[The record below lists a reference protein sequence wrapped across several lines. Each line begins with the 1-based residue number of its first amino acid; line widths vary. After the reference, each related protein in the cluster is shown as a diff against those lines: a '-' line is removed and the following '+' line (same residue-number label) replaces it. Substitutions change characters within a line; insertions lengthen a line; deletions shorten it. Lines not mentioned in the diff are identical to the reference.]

1 MTTAGWLGWTCAL
14 VACVLAYLLRRERNR
29 SRRDLSQLAA
39 SLRASR
45 AETAVERQRFAHGV
59 VAPEVVLDSL
69 PIGVAI
75 AANGAVV
82 AASGIA
88 ARSMG
93 PDPSLAIVGEAIR
106 SAARTTAPGR
116 SASSAETQR
125 TIELIGP
132 PIRQFRV
139 SVNPVGGVSIIVV
152 QDRSAEARTDAI
164 RRDFVANISHE
175 LKTPVGAVGLL
186 SETLI
191 DETNPAIISKFSN
204 RILLET
210 TRLANTIDDLLEL
223 AAIEIGEQ
231 REVVPVDVRAL
242 VDQAA
247 LRIESAAEQAEVEIL
262 IEDRRG
268 APMAVL
274 GDRRQLVSA
283 IFNLLDNAV
292 KHSAPDT
299 TIDVTVRPDAAF
311 VEVSVR
317 DRGEGIPAHEVD
329 RIFERFYRV
338 DRARSRATG
347 GTGLGLAIVRNVLA
361 HHGGS
366 VTVDST
372 LGVGSTFTLRLPA
385 AGRSG
390 SASGGP
396 DAPIDVLGTPD
407 VAPPDMGADPVDT
420 IGAMGIG
427 DSSTEK
433 ADQ

>member
-1 MTTAGWLGWTCAL
+1 MVGAPPTECGSALVTAAGWLGWTCAVL
-14 VACVLAYLLRRERNR
+14 TSLLACLLWTERNR
-29 SRRDLSQLAA
+29 SRRDLGQLAA
-39 SLRASR
+39 ALRASR
-45 AETAVERQRFAHGV
+45 AETAAEQQRFAHGV

-75 AANGAVV
+75 ASDGVVV

-88 ARSMG
+88 ARSLG
-93 PDPSLAIVGEAIR
+93 TDPSLAIVGEAIR
-106 SAARTTAPGR
+106 SAARTTADGCLGSTPD
-116 SASSAETQR
+116 AQR

-139 SVNPVGGVSIIVV
+139 SVEPVGGVSIIVV
-152 QDRSAEARTDAI
+152 QDRSAEARTEAI

-186 SETLI
+186 SETLL
-191 DETNPAIISKFSN
+191 DETDPAIISKFSN

-242 VDQAA
+242 IDQAA
-247 LRIESAAEQAEVEIL
+247 LRIESAAEQAEIEIL
-262 IEDRRG
+262 VEDRRG

-292 KHSAPDT
+292 KHSPPNT
-299 TIDVTVRPDAAF
+299 TVDVTVRPAAAF

-385 AGRSG
+385 AGSSAHIESPPTGMDAIGTIDAMDSG
-390 SASGGP
+390 DP
-396 DAPIDVLGTPD
+396 ITEDA
-407 VAPPDMGADPVDT
+407 
-420 IGAMGIG
+420 
-427 DSSTEK
+427 EK
-433 ADQ
+433 